1 MLQLDMDGGFARG
14 GTSRIPCGVNVR
26 PKQLPMARMN
36 SKSKLGPAVAIV
48 STTSLACGVCCV
60 LPFALPAAVLTLGGG
75 VLAWFASA
83 YRLMTYLSPLRQVD
97 GYGWHRNSAARTFL
111 AEKPKGRLFR

>member
-1 MLQLDMDGGFARG
+1 MAGLHEVERQEFHAAF
-14 GTSRIPCGVNVR
+14 NVR